1 MAALFATDFPFQRVL
16 TLEPLIDYWRKLAED
31 PASGKAPFAQLV
43 MERLEEAPAL
53 RQPIEDPAVLQE
65 HAALLELMLCAVVP
79 AAAHERTFIMVC
91 PVMDLNAV
99 YMTPALAELL
109 GGALPDLYV
118 NGHEILEV
126 SMDEGRAMF
135 AYHWIL
141 ATFYGVHLKAQFP
154 TYFRRVDPKTG
165 LDQYFRMITNNRFV
179 RPVVQGTLPPLSEAD
194 IQRLLADPLNLRLWS
209 EVLPPAHFA
218 FHGIVVLEAIDVTV
232 QETLSALKNDLLQKE
247 ALTTPD
253 RVDHLEQRLRTL
265 LQAPDLK
272 LGLICLHQDQF
283 SAMTSAHVVGRSLV
297 LKDHLVPDCEHSR
310 ESYYARA
317 FESRAPIIVHDLS
330 ACTVCTGFEQ
340 QLRAQGFRNLLI
352 APLYDQE
359 ELVGLLELASPHPGD
374 INAMNAINLAQ
385 VAALFATAMKRTLE
399 EEEDRLQALIKRTF
413 TTLHPV
419 VEWRFREA
427 ALQLMEMPDHKP
439 DIVFPDVYPLYALSD
454 IRGSSTHRNEAIKA
468 DLLEQL
474 GLALNVVVEASLA
487 RPLPALDELGYRIG
501 KYGDEILSGIRTG
514 DESFLLDFLHTNVEP
529 LFEQLRPMG
538 ERVRERIDLYHQAL
552 DPKLGFLY
560 RQRRDFD
567 ESVTLINETISAYI
581 EEQEEEAQAMFPHYF
596 EKFKTDGV
604 DYNIYIGD
612 SLLERESFHPIFLR
626 NLRLWQL
633 MTTCGVAWKMKA
645 LKPNLRMPLDTTH
658 LILVQ
663 SQPISI
669 RFREDEKR
677 LDVDGA
683 YNIRYEIIK
692 KRIDKAVVRNTR
704 ERLTQPGKIAI
715 VYGQPKEGQE
725 YRRYI
730 DYLQAARYLQD
741 EVEDL
746 EVEELQGVSGLRALR
761 VTVADAPPGI
771 QVNFSTEHLLEEA

>member
-1 MAALFATDFPFQRVL
+1 MATFLTSDFPFRRVL

-31 PASGKAPFAQLV
+31 STSGKAPLARLV
-43 MERLEEAPAL
+43 LEELEQAPAL
-53 RQPIEDPAVLQE
+53 LAPLDDLELLQE
-65 HAALLELMLCAVVP
+65 HTALLELMLCAVIP

-91 PVMDLNAV
+91 PALDLRPF
-99 YMTPALAELL
+99 YMTPALSQLL
-109 GGALPDLYV
+109 GEHPPDLYV
-118 NGHEILEV
+118 NGHELMEIDME
-126 SMDEGRAMF
+126 EGRAMF

-141 ATFYGVHLKAQFP
+141 ATFYGIQLKAQFP
-154 TYFRRVDPKTG
+154 MYFRRVDPATG
-165 LDQYFRMITNNRFV
+165 LEQFFRVITNNRFV
-179 RPVVQGTLPPLSEAD
+179 RPVVEGELPPLSEAD
-194 IQRLLADPLNLRLWS
+194 VQRLLADPLDLGLWRS
-209 EVLPPAHFA
+209 VLPPERFS

-232 QETLSALKNDLLQKE
+232 QETLSALKNDLLQKD
-247 ALTTPD
+247 ALTTPE
-253 RVDHLEQRLRTL
+253 RVDHLERRLRTL
-265 LQAPDLK
+265 LQSPDLR

-283 SAMTSAHVVGRSLV
+283 TAMNSAHVVGRSLV
-297 LKDHLVPDCEHSR
+297 LEDHLVPDCEGSR
-310 ESYYARA
+310 DSYYARA
-317 FESRAPIIVHDLS
+317 FESRTPIIVHDLN
-330 ACTVCTGFEQ
+330 ACTVCTSFERR
-340 QLRAQGFRNLLI
+340 LREQDYRNLLI

-359 ELVGLLELASPHPGD
+359 ELVGLLELASPNPGD
-374 INAMNAINLAQ
+374 LNAMNAINLVQ
-385 VAALFATAMKRTLE
+385 VASLFATAMKRTLE

-427 ALQLMEMPDHKP
+427 ALQLMEMPDRKP
-439 DIVFPDVYPLYALSD
+439 SIVFPDVYPLYALSD
-454 IRGSSTHRNEAIKA
+454 IRGSSTHRNESIQA

-474 GLALNVVVEASLA
+474 GLALNVVVQASMA

-501 KYGDEILSGIRTG
+501 KYSDEILSGIRTG

-538 ERVRERIDLYHQAL
+538 ERVRERIDLYRQAI

-567 ESVTLINETISAYI
+567 ESVTRINDTISAYI

-612 SLLERESFHPIFLR
+612 ALLEQESFHPIFLR

-633 MTTCGVAWKMKA
+633 MTTCGVVWKLKA
-645 LKPNLRMPLDTTH
+645 LKPDLPMPLDTTH

-692 KRIDKAVVRNTR
+692 KRIDKALVRNTR

-730 DYLQAARYLQD
+730 DYLQAARYLYD
-741 EVEDL
+741 EIEDL

-761 VTVADAPPGI
+761 VTVAEAMPGI